1 MYGKAKFRRKK
12 LFTKT
17 LFTPTL
23 YLAMVVSGKV
33 SERRYQGL
41 FESGPKKWTFN
52 LKFKANY
59 VQRYLKIHNFNL

>member
-1 MYGKAKFRRKK
+1 MEKPSLEEKMF
-12 LFTKT
+12 LTKT

-41 FESGPKKWTFN
+41 LESGPKK
-52 LKFKANY
+52 
-59 VQRYLKIHNFNL
+59 